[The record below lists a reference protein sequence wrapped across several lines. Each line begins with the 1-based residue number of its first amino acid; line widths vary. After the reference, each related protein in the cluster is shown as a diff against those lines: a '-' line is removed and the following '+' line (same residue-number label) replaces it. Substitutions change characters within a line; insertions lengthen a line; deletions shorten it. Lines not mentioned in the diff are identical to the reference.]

1 MLSSF
6 DLHCITVKD
15 PAASMPS
22 RRPRRCPHGKQ
33 RYICGEC
40 RGTAKPP
47 KPNAPSVEHANASPT
62 AGAAATALSAPLASQ
77 QRTSG
82 HARKTVSYARP
93 LDADNDGLYPSSP
106 GVKRTAAA
114 IACSDGAPDGGP
126 GTAAAAAVK
135 KAKRGA
141 ASVVVKTE
149 PQEDA
154 AALAR
159 TCNEATEATAAR
171 LLARVAVDPAAV
183 RSRGASLAHAL
194 RDLERSGDSGAAT
207 AVTGQLVAALGS
219 AEEQAPRTLSVADQ
233 QYDGGPFAGLPP
245 LPSSSS
251 LSSSTAPPWSG
262 RATRADDDDDDDG
275 PFGGFDIAS
284 VTRRLRIPPAT
295 RPSRGDAED
304 EHNRPRA
311 IEVAPNTHVE
321 VRMMIKSR

>member
-1 MLSSF
+1 MQ
-6 DLHCITVKD
+6 
-15 PAASMPS
+15 AA
-22 RRPRRCPHGKQ
+22 
-33 RYICGEC
+33 
-40 RGTAKPP
+40 AAAAVAA
-47 KPNAPSVEHANASPT
+47 APS
-62 AGAAATALSAPLASQ
+62 AAQQQ
-77 QRTSG
+77 QRSSG
-82 HARKTVSYARP
+82 
-93 LDADNDGLYPSSP
+93 G
-106 GVKRTAAA
+106 KRTAAA
-114 IACSDGAPDGGP
+114 VACSDGAPDGGAR
-126 GTAAAAAVK
+126 TATAAAVK
-135 KAKRGA
+135 KAKRGAATDDDATLGA

-219 AEEQAPRTLSVADQ
+219 AEEQAPHALSVADQ

-245 LPSSSS
+245 LPWSSS
-251 LSSSTAPPWSG
+251 LSSSTAPPRSG
-262 RATRADDDDDDDG
+262 RATRLDDDNDDDG

-304 EHNRPRA
+304 AHNRPRA

-321 VRMMIKSR
+321 VRMVIISR